1 MGSIVP
7 EVPKGRTST
16 LLVYSTRVRGYDQ
29 VMTLLVDSGASQN
42 FVKLAA
48 LKRRPASYEL
58 LCQDGKREEAIVRLA
73 NGALVKSEGVRV
85 ELAFSFSDF
94 SCKEKFTVLDWR
106 TRTVASST
114 QDTGKDVLLR
124 EANVTDAVSNTVEGA
139 MTVCQSTPGT
149 TQLERSGVVVG
160 ALVES
165 QVTHIPTQV
174 EKTGVVNGAMTGNH
188 ASNSPAQSRE
198 PVAVDGGLTAS
209 QAPQE
214 PAQSQEPGAVGRS
227 ALAEIATTP
236 SSRSKV
242 VVTRRTSTRRINT
255 IKGTSKR
262 VTLGSVLVQEDG
274 PTNEL
279 FEAVEDKMPE
289 ASSVEVLQL
298 VLASAEEI
306 VNLSEMT
313 WDLFLSELKEG
324 KIHEIVAPVPE
335 ENVVDC
341 CSSSTMD
348 DSVLETD
355 KKKRFAAQGWD
366 ALKDSPFN
374 DVLWKHRDVFP
385 AEVPSRLPADRGIRH
400 EIDLEPG
407 TKYCVTRQWPLPKE
421 QVDYIDEFFDKRAKA
436 GHVRESKSPHYSQTF
451 CVRKATGGWRVV
463 HAYNKLNTATIPA
476 QSPIPRKDVLL
487 NSMGKSTIFSA
498 LDLKDGYYQVLMRD
512 TDVAKTAV
520 STPSGMLWE
529 WLVMPQGLKNAPAT
543 FNRVVSHVM
552 RQNRDYAPHYFDDVF
567 VHSRADDGLSAIE
580 SHKRHLDTVL
590 QNLGEAQLY
599 VNLQKCVIGVP
610 EIPVLGCIVG
620 THGVRADPEKL
631 KAVK

>member
-1 MGSIVP
+1 MES
-7 EVPKGRTST
+7 R
-16 LLVYSTRVRGYDQ
+16 YDLILG
-29 VMTLLVDSGASQN
+29 MPW
-42 FVKLAA
+42 LA
-48 LKRRPASYEL
+48 KHQPW
-58 LCQDGKREEAIVRLA
+58 I
-73 NGALVKSEGVRV
+73 
-85 ELAFSFSDF
+85 
-94 SCKEKFTVLDWR
+94 DWR

-124 EANVTDAVSNTVEGA
+124 ESYVADAVSNTVEGA

-149 TQLERSGVVVG
+149 TQLERSGVVG
-160 ALVES
+160 SALAES
-165 QVTHIPTQV
+165 QVTHIATKV
-174 EKTGVVNGAMTGNH
+174 EKTGVVNGAMTGSH

-198 PVAVDGGLTAS
+198 PVAVDGGLTGS

-227 ALAEIATTP
+227 ALAEAATTP
-236 SSRSKV
+236 SSRSEV
-242 VVTRRTSTRRINT
+242 MVTRRTSTRRIKT

-262 VTLGSVLVQEDG
+262 VTLGSVSVQEDE
-274 PTNEL
+274 PTNEF

-335 ENVVDC
+335 ENLVDC

-348 DSVLETD
+348 ESVLETY

-366 ALKDSPFN
+366 ALKDSPFY

-421 QVDYIDEFFDKRAKA
+421 QVDYIDGFFYKRAKA
-436 GHVRESKSPHYSQTF
+436 GHVRESKSPHCSPTF

-463 HAYNKLNTATIPA
+463 HAYNNLNTATIPA
-476 QSPIPRKDVLL
+476 QTPIPRKDVLL
-487 NSMGKSTIFSA
+487 NSMGKSTIYSA
-498 LDLKDGYYQVLMRD
+498 LDRKDVCYRDLMRD

-520 STPSGMLWE
+520 STPSGMLWK

-543 FNRVVSHVM
+543 FSRVVAHVM
-552 RQNRDYAPHYFDDVF
+552 RQHRAYAPHYFDDVF
-567 VHSRADDGLSAIE
+567 VHSRAEDGLSAIE
-580 SHKRHLDTVL
+580 SHKRHLDAVL
-590 QNLGEAQLY
+590 QTLGA
-599 VNLQKCVIGVP
+599 
-610 EIPVLGCIVG
+610 
-620 THGVRADPEKL
+620 HGVRADPEKV
-631 KAVK
+631 KAVKEWPVPRHVKDLRQFLGLANYLHKYSKNYAEQTKPLSDLLKKDTEWTWSKEQEDEFTSVKQSLVEAPVLAFPDADKPFGVV

>member
-7 EVPKGRTST
+7 KVPKGRTST
-16 LLVYSTRVRGYDQ
+16 LLVYSARVRGYHL

-42 FVKLAA
+42 FVKLAS
-48 LKRRPASYEL
+48 LKKRPASYES
-58 LCQDGKREEAIVRLA
+58 LCQDGKREEATVRLA
-73 NGALVKSEGVRV
+73 NGALVKLEGAQV

-94 SCKEKFTVLDWR
+94 SCKEKFTMLGMEIPYDLILGMPWLAKHQPWIGWR

-124 EANVTDAVSNTVEGA
+124 EAYVAEAVSNTVEGA
-139 MTVCQSTPGT
+139 MTVCQSAPGT
-149 TQLERSGVVVG
+149 TQLERSGVVG
-160 ALVES
+160 CALAES

-174 EKTGVVNGAMTGNH
+174 EKTGVVNGAMTDSH

-198 PVAVDGGLTAS
+198 PVAVDGGLTGS

-227 ALAEIATTP
+227 ALSEIATTP

-242 VVTRRTSTRRINT
+242 VVTRRTSTRRLKT

-306 VNLSEMT
+306 VNLSEMS

-324 KIHEIVAPVPE
+324 KIHEVVTPVPE
-335 ENVVDC
+335 ENVVD
-341 CSSSTMD
+341 S
-348 DSVLETD
+348 
-355 KKKRFAAQGWD
+355 
-366 ALKDSPFN
+366 
-374 DVLWKHRDVFP
+374 
-385 AEVPSRLPADRGIRH
+385 EVPSRLPADRSIRH

-421 QVDYIDEFFDKRAKA
+421 QVDYIDEFFDKRATA
-436 GHVRESKSPHYSQTF
+436 GHVRERKPPHCSPTF
-451 CVRKATGGWRVV
+451 CVRNATGGWRVV
-463 HAYNKLNTATIPA
+463 HAYSKLNTATIPA
-476 QSPIPRKDVLL
+476 QTSI
-487 NSMGKSTIFSA
+487 
-498 LDLKDGYYQVLMRD
+498 
-512 TDVAKTAV
+512 
-520 STPSGMLWE
+520 
-529 WLVMPQGLKNAPAT
+529 
-543 FNRVVSHVM
+543 
-552 RQNRDYAPHYFDDVF
+552 
-567 VHSRADDGLSAIE
+567 
-580 SHKRHLDTVL
+580 
-590 QNLGEAQLY
+590 
-599 VNLQKCVIGVP
+599 
-610 EIPVLGCIVG
+610 
-620 THGVRADPEKL
+620 
-631 KAVK
+631 

>member
-1 MGSIVP
+1 MELVDADVIYYKCGKRGSMMTCRYVKVAAGAKAASKRSPNPKGGAKNQRARRTGSAPAQDGSEKKCGSAVGAGCPTVTDSEATPKFRVIEQMGSIVP
-7 EVPKGRTST
+7 EVPK
-16 LLVYSTRVRGYDQ
+16 
-29 VMTLLVDSGASQN
+29 VDSGASQN
-42 FVKLAA
+42 VVKLAA
-48 LKRRPASYEL
+48 LKKSPASYES

-73 NGALVKSEGVRV
+73 NGALGKSEGVQV
-85 ELAFSFSDF
+85 ELVFSFSDF
-94 SCKEKFTVLDWR
+94 SCKEKFTVLGME
-106 TRTVASST
+106 SPL
-114 QDTGKDVLLR
+114 DTGKDVLLR
-124 EANVTDAVSNTVEGA
+124 EAYVADVMSNTVEGA
-139 MTVCQSTPGT
+139 MTV
-149 TQLERSGVVVG
+149 EM
-160 ALVES
+160 
-165 QVTHIPTQV
+165 
-174 EKTGVVNGAMTGNH
+174 TGVVNGTMTGSH

-198 PVAVDGGLTAS
+198 PVAVDGGLTGS

-242 VVTRRTSTRRINT
+242 VVTRRTRTRRIKT

-262 VTLGSVLVQEDG
+262 VTLGSVSVQEDG

-279 FEAVEDKMPE
+279 FEAVEDKMLE

-335 ENVVDC
+335 ENVMDC

-348 DSVLETD
+348 ESVLETD
-355 KKKRFAAQGWD
+355 KKKRYAAQGWD
-366 ALKDSPFN
+366 ALKDSPFY

-385 AEVPSRLPADRGIRH
+385 AEVSSRLPANRGIRH

-436 GHVRESKSPHYSQTF
+436 GHVRESKSPHCSPTF
-451 CVRKATGGWRVV
+451 CVRKATGGWRVA
-463 HAYNKLNTATIPA
+463 HAYNKLNTTTIPA
-476 QSPIPRKDVLL
+476 QTPIPRKDVLL

-498 LDLKDGYYQVLMRD
+498 LDLKVGYYQVL
-512 TDVAKTAV
+512 
-520 STPSGMLWE
+520 
-529 WLVMPQGLKNAPAT
+529 
-543 FNRVVSHVM
+543 
-552 RQNRDYAPHYFDDVF
+552 
-567 VHSRADDGLSAIE
+567 
-580 SHKRHLDTVL
+580 
-590 QNLGEAQLY
+590 
-599 VNLQKCVIGVP
+599 
-610 EIPVLGCIVG
+610 
-620 THGVRADPEKL
+620 
-631 KAVK
+631 VKILM